1 MYCVGYA
8 FTLGKSGSTYQKSN
22 EYRKKLPM
30 TSENKETY
38 DAPPDRSDL
47 RILNALQKDGRLSNA
62 ELADNTGMSASPCW
76 RRTRRL
82 EEQGYIQGYRA
93 ILDRKKL
100 GMGVLVFVSVQIDT
114 HSEEEAGAFEKAIAT
129 LPKIVSCHSVGGG
142 ADFLLQVVCKDLDD
156 YAEFSMTQLR
166 RLPGIKA
173 MTSSFALKEIK
184 ADQGWPIP

>member
-1 MYCVGYA
+1 
-8 FTLGKSGSTYQKSN
+8 
-22 EYRKKLPM
+22 M
-30 TSENKETY
+30 TPENKETY

-47 RILNALQKDGRLSNA
+47 RILNALQKGGRLSNA

-114 HSEEEAGAFEKAIAT
+114 HSEEDAGAFEKAIAT